1 MPVVSSAGRR
11 PSRTITL
18 AADAPKGDTLHYRPT
33 KFRTVLLL
41 TVAFI
46 AGAIIGPASD
56 LIAQRFLFAFGIGAA
71 LAQGTDKTET
81 YRLLALFGDVFEL
94 VRGQYVDPVPDK
106 KLIENAVNGMLAGL
120 DPHSAYLNAA
130 EFSELEAEDKG
141 QFSGIGIEIE
151 QEGGVV
157 RVIRPMDNSPA
168 VRAGIKAGDT
178 IIGLNGKS
186 VLGLSADRMID
197 QMRGPS
203 NTRITLTIQRTGLD
217 HPLVISMRRKVIRV
231 QVVKQRLEPDN
242 IGYVRV
248 NEFTERADAA
258 LKHAIRSLKGQA
270 GGKLKAL
277 VLDLRD
283 NPGGLLDQAVAVAR
297 DFIPGGAIVST
308 RARYSDDS
316 EWVAGKGTD
325 ILGGAPMV
333 VLINS
338 GSASAS
344 EVVAGAL
351 QDHHRAVLVGS
362 RSFGK
367 GSVQATIP
375 LAGGGG
381 MLLTVAR
388 YYTPSGRSIQGRG
401 IVPDVLV
408 AERDDEVPQ
417 FDPEHE
423 ANLNHVIS
431 NAGGTPDNDDP
442 PRTDLP
448 PIAKT
453 IPSRPSKGF
462 PEFDAAKP
470 ETDFQL
476 QQALLLV
483 RAMATAE
490 KPAPAN

>member
-1 MPVVSSAGRR
+1 M
-11 PSRTITL
+11 

-41 TVAFI
+41 TTAFI
-46 AGAIIGPASD
+46 AGTVIGPASD
-56 LIAQRFLFAFGIGAA
+56 LIARRFLFAFGIGAA
-71 LAQGTDKTET
+71 LAQDTDRTET

-106 KLIENAVNGMLAGL
+106 KLIENAVNGMLTGL

-130 EFSELEAEDKG
+130 EFRELEAEDKG
-141 QFSGIGIEIE
+141 QFTGVGVDVVLEN
-151 QEGGVV
+151 GVV
-157 RVIRPMDNSPA
+157 KVVSPIDETPA
-168 VRAGIKAGDT
+168 FRAGIKAGD
-178 IIGLNGKS
+178 IIIALNGRS
-186 VLGLSADRMID
+186 VRQLSAAHIID
-197 QMRGPS
+197 QMHGPP
-203 NTRITLTIQRTGLD
+203 NTKVTLTIQRTGVD
-217 HPLVISMRRKVIRV
+217 HPLVISMRRKVIRI
-231 QVVKQRLEPDN
+231 QVVRQRLEPDN

-248 NEFTERADAA
+248 NEFTEPTNAA
-258 LKHAIRSLKGQA
+258 LKNAIQSLRLQA

-283 NPGGLLDQAVAVAR
+283 NPGGLFDQAVAVAR
-297 DFIPGGAIVST
+297 DFIPRGAIVST

-316 EWVAGKGTD
+316 EWVAAEGTD
-325 ILGGAPMV
+325 IIGGAPVV

-351 QDHHRAVLVGS
+351 QDHHRAVLVGT

-367 GSVQATIP
+367 GSVQTTIP
-375 LAGGGG
+375 LPGGGG
-381 MLLTVAR
+381 MLLTTAR

-401 IVPDVLV
+401 IGPDVLV
-408 AERDDEVPQ
+408 ANSPDYVAH

-423 ANLNHVIS
+423 AELYHVIS
-431 NAGGTPDNDDP
+431 NVGGTESDDV

-448 PIAKT
+448 PIART
-453 IPSRPSKGF
+453 IPTKPPKDF
-462 PEFDAAKP
+462 PEFDPARP

-476 QQALLLV
+476 QQALLIA
-483 RAMATAE
+483 RAMASTQ
-490 KPAPAN
+490 KPAGATDRQP

>member
-1 MPVVSSAGRR
+1 M
-11 PSRTITL
+11 
-18 AADAPKGDTLHYRPT
+18 
-33 KFRTVLLL
+33 
-41 TVAFI
+41 
-46 AGAIIGPASD
+46 AGATLGPA
-56 LIAQRFLFAFGIGAA
+56 LNMIAEGFPRALGIHTA
-71 LAQGTDKTET
+71 LAQDTDRTDT
-81 YRLLALFGDVFEL
+81 YRLLSLFGDVFER
-94 VRGQYVDPVPDK
+94 VRRDYVDPVSDQ
-106 KLIENAVNGMLAGL
+106 KLIENAVNGMLTGL
-120 DPHSAYLNAA
+120 DPHSVYLNAH
-130 EFSELEAEDKG
+130 EFHELEVEDKG
-141 QFSGIGIEIE
+141 EFSGIGIEIE

-157 RVIRPMDNSPA
+157 RVISPMDNSPA

-186 VLGLSADRMID
+186 VLGLSTERMND
-197 QMRGPS
+197 QLRGPP
-203 NTRITLTIQRTGLD
+203 NTSITLTINRVGVD
-217 HPLVISMRRKVIRV
+217 HPLIFRLRRETIHL
-231 QVVKQRLEPDN
+231 QVVKQRLESDR
-242 IGYVRV
+242 IGYVRIT
-248 NEFTERADAA
+248 EFTDPADAA
-258 LKHAIRSLKGQA
+258 LEHAIRSLKRQA

-283 NPGGLLDQAVAVAR
+283 NPGGLFDQALAVAR
-297 DFIPGGAIVST
+297 KFIPHGEIVST
-308 RARYSDDS
+308 RAHDS
-316 EWVAGKGTD
+316 EDSAWVAGKGTD
-325 ILGGAPMV
+325 ILGGAPIV

-351 QDHHRAVLVGS
+351 QDHHRAVLVGA

-408 AERDDEVPQ
+408 AEGDDEVPQ

-431 NAGGTPDNDDP
+431 NSGGTPDNDDP

-453 IPSRPSKGF
+453 IPNRPSKGF
-462 PEFDAAKP
+462 PAFDAAKP

-476 QQALLLV
+476 QQALLLA